1 MGLNARFFFWK
12 GAFAHFGLINWESLK
27 IIGISWIPTLGNLGR
42 TGGGGIIRDYNDFWI
57 LGFAKVIGIV
67 NSVEVKLWALR
78 DGIRLCIKKNL
89 LAVEVELD
97 AKVVVEWMFSKY
109 RLTLY

>member
-1 MGLNARFFFWK
+1 
-12 GAFAHFGLINWESLK
+12 
-27 IIGISWIPTLGNLGR
+27 
-42 TGGGGIIRDYNDFWI
+42 

-67 NSVEVKLWALR
+67 NGVEVKLWALR
-78 DGIRLCIKKNL
+78 DGLRLCIKKNL

>member
-1 MGLNARFFFWK
+1 M
-12 GAFAHFGLINWESLK
+12 
-27 IIGISWIPTLGNLGR
+27 
-42 TGGGGIIRDYNDFWI
+42 
-57 LGFAKVIGIV
+57 
-67 NSVEVKLWALR
+67 KLWALR